1 VINKEMYEF
10 PILYTNPIPRI
21 ALGWGVYQ
29 TIGEE
34 CKAAGM
40 KKALIVTSGLKGT
53 GAVEEVKAI
62 INHAGVATEIFD
74 KVTSN
79 PKDHEIM
86 AAYKLFKESNC
97 DGVVGLGGGSSMDT
111 AKCIRVID
119 ANGGQEITNFSVFLD
134 PPYVETLSKM
144 KPCVIPQVSVATT
157 SGTGAEVTSWAAIS
171 NTKAKAKVLVSG
183 PNIHS
188 TVAIIDPLL
197 SRMQPRDI
205 AAWTGFDALAHGIE
219 AFVTKVQGPYGH
231 GLLLRAVELIYKNL
245 RQFVFDRMNKEACE
259 RIAWAST
266 MASIAIGFG
275 NGAGIVHGLGHQISA
290 LKDVHHGRINAVL
303 MLAGER
309 YNQPV
314 IIEKLAAMTRAM
326 GIDTRNMTELEAA
339 DHWFYEIERL
349 LKDLEITPGQLNKQF
364 GVEEKDLDH
373 IVKVYSNDFCS
384 QGNPK
389 EYNYDECISLLK
401 SVL

>member
-1 VINKEMYEF
+1 MINKEMYEF
-10 PILYTNPIPRI
+10 PILYTNPIPKI

-53 GAVEEVKAI
+53 GVVDEVKSI
-62 INHAGVATEIFD
+62 INHADVATEIFD

-119 ANGGQEITNFSVFLD
+119 ANGGQEITNFTVFLD
-134 PPYVETLSKM
+134 PPYAETLSKM

-197 SRMQPRDI
+197 SRMQPRNI
-205 AAWTGFDALAHGIE
+205 AAWTGLDALAHGIE
-219 AFVTKVQGPYGH
+219 AFVTRVQGPYAY

-259 RIAWAST
+259 RVAWAST

-309 YNQPV
+309 YNQPA

-326 GIDTRNMTELEAA
+326 GIDTSNMSELEAS
-339 DHWFYEIERL
+339 DRWFVEIERL

-389 EYNYDECISLLK
+389 FFDYDECISLLK

>member
-1 VINKEMYEF
+1 MINKEMYEF
-10 PILYTNPIPRI
+10 PILYTNPIPKI

-53 GAVEEVKAI
+53 GVVDEVKSI
-62 INHAGVATEIFD
+62 INHADVATEIFD

-119 ANGGQEITNFSVFLD
+119 ANGGQEITNFTVFLD
-134 PPYVETLSKM
+134 PPYAETLSKM

-197 SRMQPRDI
+197 SRMQPRNI
-205 AAWTGFDALAHGIE
+205 AAWTGLDALAHGIE
-219 AFVTKVQGPYGH
+219 AFVTRVQGPYAY

-259 RIAWAST
+259 RVAWAST

-309 YNQPV
+309 YNQPA

-326 GIDTRNMTELEAA
+326 GIDTSNMSELEAS
-339 DHWFYEIERL
+339 DRWFVEIERL

-389 EYNYDECISLLK
+389 FFDYDECISLLE

>member
-1 VINKEMYEF
+1 MINKEMYEF
-10 PILYTNPIPRI
+10 PILYTNPIPKI

-53 GAVEEVKAI
+53 GVVDEVKSI
-62 INHAGVATEIFD
+62 INHADVATEIFD

-119 ANGGQEITNFSVFLD
+119 ANGVQEITNFTVFLD
-134 PPYVETLSKM
+134 PPYAETLSKM

-197 SRMQPRDI
+197 SRMQPRNI
-205 AAWTGFDALAHGIE
+205 AAWTGLDALAHGIE
-219 AFVTKVQGPYGH
+219 AFVTRVQGPYAY

-259 RIAWAST
+259 RVAWAST

-309 YNQPV
+309 YNQPA

-326 GIDTRNMTELEAA
+326 GIDTSNMSELEAS
-339 DHWFYEIERL
+339 DRWFVEIERL

-389 EYNYDECISLLK
+389 FFDYDECISLLK